1 MMGRG
6 LTTTMAQ
13 CFSQTSRTALMTG
26 SGVGGTT
33 LKEKLAFMRQRTE
46 AGIMECKKALEQH
59 NMDPEEALK
68 SLSEKAK
75 SAKGRE
81 GRVLSAASIAIA
93 SRQDGSGVALV
104 EGTSETDFVAK
115 NDLFQ
120 SLLLKLSRH
129 SLLLTPSPSSKAV
142 LSLDGASSLTA
153 LDIAEL
159 LNQRPTETGDEGVAN
174 FQEVVSKVIF
184 STGENVVIRRA
195 SILQTAGDQTKKGS
209 VVVTGYTHGDGRVA
223 TALALCS
230 PTASLDTLK
239 SFGRDLAVHVAA
251 CSPKAIDRDH
261 AASLGLAD
269 LSADDLFVSQSL
281 IVDDS
286 LTVAQSLSK
295 HNATISSFVRWERGE
310 LIE

>member
-1 MMGRG
+1 
-6 LTTTMAQ
+6 
-13 CFSQTSRTALMTG
+13 
-26 SGVGGTT
+26 
-33 LKEKLAFMRQRTE
+33 
-46 AGIMECKKALEQH
+46 
-59 NMDPEEALK
+59 
-68 SLSEKAK
+68 
-75 SAKGRE
+75 
-81 GRVLSAASIAIA
+81 
-93 SRQDGSGVALV
+93 
-104 EGTSETDFVAK
+104 VAK

-120 SLLLKLSRH
+120 ALLLKLSRH
-129 SLLLTPSPSSKAV
+129 SLLSAPSSSSSSSSSSSKAV
-142 LSLDGASSLTA
+142 LSFDGASSLTA
-153 LDIAEL
+153 LDVAEL
-159 LNQRPTETGDEGVAN
+159 LGQRPTEPEDEGVAS

-184 STGENVVIRRA
+184 STGESVVIRRA
-195 SILQTAGDQTKKGS
+195 SVLQATGDQTKKGN

-223 TALALCS
+223 TAVALCS
-230 PTASLDTLK
+230 PTASLDALK

-261 AASLGLAD
+261 AASLGLSD